1 AEAAI
6 NDALNRNGLKDA
18 VSQGALVA
26 MTPEGAVKAM
36 VGGRDYNE
44 SQFNR
49 ATQAQ
54 RQPGSAFKPFVYL
67 AGIEA
72 GLRPDDRFVD
82 GPIQVGN
89 WRPHNYTN
97 KYLGEITMAE
107 GLAQSVNTIAVQVA
121 QRAGIPNVI
130 AVANRLG
137 ITSDLARDAS

>member
-1 AEAAI
+1 QNLAQSAI
-6 NDALNRNGLKDA
+6 ADVLTRRGLQDA

-26 MTPEGAVKAM
+26 MTPEGAVRAM

-72 GLRPDDRFVD
+72 GLRPDDRFVA
-82 GPIQVGN
+82 GPIQIGN

-97 KYLGEITMAE
+97 RYLGEVTVAE
-107 GLAQSVNTIAVQVA
+107 AIAESINTVAVQV
-121 QRAGIPNVI
+121 
-130 AVANRLG
+130 
-137 ITSDLARDAS
+137 